1 MLQSK
6 AETKIFQKSRSAIV
20 NNFADLFQ
28 ERCLSS
34 NTIYLSIHSILDL
47 HLFPSARLL
56 KDYFAKHQ
64 IDLQPE

>member
-6 AETKIFQKSRSAIV
+6 PETKIFQKSRSAIV
-20 NNFADLFQ
+20 NNFAELFQ

-34 NTIYLSIHSILDL
+34 STVYLSMHSILDL
-47 HLFPSARLL
+47 HLFPSVHLL